1 MEFSWL
7 QTFLVAAECSN
18 FRKTADLLF
27 MSQPTVTVH
36 IQNLEKELGVQLFL
50 REKKR
55 VELTKEGRRFIVHA
69 QSLMNSYQNGLKDM
83 QSFSQGFSSKLSI
96 AISPLI
102 ADTILPHMLKK
113 YMTKHPH
120 VEVSVKVVESIDIE
134 KEILTDEV
142 DIGLSCLR
150 SVNTDLLCEVLS
162 TDKVLLIAPHDG
174 MDSESAPVLD
184 EEEVLTSNYLLTEN
198 HPVYWEDLGRQVRHK
213 YSKVRT
219 MKVSQIHVTKRFIV
233 EGLGV
238 SFLPESTVKKEL
250 IEGWLLE
257 VPCSSIKLPEACTY
271 AIMKDNH
278 PKKIEFMEF
287 LRHGDRLR

>member
-50 REKKR
+50 RDKKR

-120 VEVSVKVVESIDIE
+120 VEVSGKVVESIDIE
-134 KEILTDEV
+134 KEIL
-142 DIGLSCLR
+142 
-150 SVNTDLLCEVLS
+150 
-162 TDKVLLIAPHDG
+162 KV
-174 MDSESAPVLD
+174 
-184 EEEVLTSNYLLTEN
+184 
-198 HPVYWEDLGRQVRHK
+198 
-213 YSKVRT
+213 
-219 MKVSQIHVTKRFIV
+219 
-233 EGLGV
+233 
-238 SFLPESTVKKEL
+238 
-250 IEGWLLE
+250 
-257 VPCSSIKLPEACTY
+257 KL
-271 AIMKDNH
+271 
-278 PKKIEFMEF
+278 
-287 LRHGDRLR
+287 